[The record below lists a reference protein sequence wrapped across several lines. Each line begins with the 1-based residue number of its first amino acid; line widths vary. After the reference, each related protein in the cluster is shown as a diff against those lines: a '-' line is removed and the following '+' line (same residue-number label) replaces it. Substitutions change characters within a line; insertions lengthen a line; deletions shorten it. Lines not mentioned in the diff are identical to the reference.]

1 MFALS
6 PATRVFVA
14 IAPMD
19 LRLGF
24 SGLCGWVKNQLKEDP
39 VSGHVFVFTNKRR
52 NRLKALYWDGSGLW
66 LCTKRLE
73 KGTFAWPRADAGSS
87 ARLRPE
93 QLQAL
98 LHGLVLNEAQK
109 WLRL

>member
-1 MFALS
+1 MLSLS

-14 IAPMD
+14 TRPAD

-24 SGLCGWVKNQLKEDP
+24 DGLSGWVKNQLREDP
-39 VSGHVFVFTNKRR
+39 VSGHLFLFTNKRR

-73 KGTFAWPRADAGSS
+73 KGTFAWPAESPTGTA
-87 ARLRPE
+87 ALRPE

-98 LHGLVLNEAQK
+98 LHGLVLNERQK

>member
-1 MFALS
+1 MLSLS

-14 IAPMD
+14 TRPAD

-24 SGLCGWVKNQLKEDP
+24 DGLSGWVKNHLREDP
-39 VSGHVFVFTNKRR
+39 VSGHLFLFTNKRR

-73 KGTFAWPRADAGSS
+73 RGAFAWPAQTATG
-87 ARLRPE
+87 AAALRPE

-98 LHGLVLNEAQK
+98 LHGLVLNERQK
-109 WLRL
+109 WLRI